1 MVITTTGYYIP
12 LMIVGTMLA
21 TIGSGLVYTFD
32 VGTPSSEWIGYQIIA
47 GIGSGLVLQI
57 PIIVAQAVSTPE
69 DLSSSTALMIFFQS
83 MGMAVF
89 VSVGQ
94 ALFANELVTA
104 APRFVPGVDAHMVVA
119 TGATEL
125 RREFPANEI
134 PGLIQAYMSGL
145 KDSYI
150 IAIAL
155 SGMAF
160 VVSMVILMIDRR
172 RLNQEDAK
180 KAMAAA

>member
-1 MVITTTGYYIP
+1 
-12 LMIVGTMLA
+12 MLA

-32 VGTPSSEWIGYQIIA
+32 IGTPSSEWIGYQVLA

-69 DLSSSTALMIFFQS
+69 DLSSSTAMIIFFQS

-94 ALFANELVTA
+94 ALFANELLTA
-104 APRFVPGVDAHMVVA
+104 APRYVPGVDAHKVVA

-125 RREFPANEI
+125 RAEFPAEQI
-134 PGLIQAYMSGL
+134 PGLVRAYMSGL
-145 KDSYI
+145 QNAYI

-155 SGMAF
+155 SGVAF
-160 VVSMVILMIDRR
+160 MVSLVILAIDRR
-172 RLNQEDAK
+172 RLNQEDAQ